1 MGQCCAHHDQ
11 KELEV
16 HKTMNLISQNKDSHE
31 SFDCDVLMSE
41 NDDMEA
47 KLLHEPDP
55 KYASKINVIPEKLST
70 KIELLL
76 REIDRFEYDADND
89 MVEKAIFLGARRLIN
104 NSIYVGQWFD
114 RLRNGRGQQIM
125 PDGSIY
131 EGYWVNNKRQGK
143 GRQIDYSGDYYIGE
157 WNNDCAEGKGK
168 FVQRSGAFYEGYW
181 LNNKQN
187 GKGVESWPTGEKFEG
202 QYKEGCKHGIGI
214 FRNVDGSFYEGNF
227 VMDKIEGKGIIKVT
241 KGPSIGTTAGT
252 TKGSGRITRDAA
264 TASSSGRSASDTG
277 GSTRQT

>member
-104 NSIYVGQWFD
+104 NSIYVGQWFE

-143 GRQIDYSGDYYIGE
+143 GRQIDYSGDYYLENGTMT
-157 WNNDCAEGKGK
+157 ARKAKGNS
-168 FVQRSGAFYEGYW
+168 FSGVAPFMKATGSTINRMAKE
-181 LNNKQN
+181 LNLGLLAKSS
-187 GKGVESWPTGEKFEG
+187 KGCTKTAANTES
-202 QYKEGCKHGIGI
+202 
-214 FRNVDGSFYEGNF
+214 GSSETS
-227 VMDKIEGKGIIKVT
+227 M
-241 KGPSIGTTAGT
+241 GPSMRETSLW
-252 TKGSGRITRDAA
+252 TKLKEKVS
-264 TASSSGRSASDTG
+264 
-277 GSTRQT
+277 